1 MAKKRYGQ
9 KQSNPFLKWGY
20 VIAFSVVCLW
30 LVISIFSQQS
40 PTQVL
45 NSFFSKLPNPGAA
58 ERETLIAEK
67 DSLINTL
74 TEKLALCEGTTKFKK
89 GLVIIDSETMNMRS
103 KPSLISEII
112 MRIPANA
119 EVEIMYYDT
128 ETFFLENKAG
138 KWCKLKYAGT
148 EGWAWGNFIEEF

>member
-9 KQSNPFLKWGY
+9 KQLNPLFKWGY
-20 VIAFSVVCLW
+20 VVVFSLVSLW
-30 LVISIFSQQS
+30 LVVSIFSQQS

-45 NSFFSKLPNPGAA
+45 GSFFSKLPNPVA
-58 ERETLIAEK
+58 ESRVLLIAEK
-67 DSLINTL
+67 DSVINSL
-74 TEKLALCEGTTKFKK
+74 NEKLALCEGTTKFKK
-89 GLVIIDSETMNMRS
+89 GMVIIDSETMNMRS

-112 MRIPANA
+112 MRIPANS

-138 KWCKLKYAGT
+138 KWCRIKYAGT
-148 EGWAWGNFIEEF
+148 EGWVWGNFIEEF